1 MTNARGGNAVVAFA
15 RRADGH
21 LRRVGSFPT
30 GGTGSG
36 SFEDTAHGLVLGTS
50 QEEASPNN
58 LIEDAELLFATNARS
73 DSIAVFR
80 VEKDELVEV
89 DVQPSGGEK
98 PVSVTVNRGVLY
110 VLNSGEAT
118 DDLFDSEM
126 HVIPNCTT
134 GTPSITGFTVGT
146 NGELDPI
153 AGSTRRLS
161 ELGGSGCAQVSFNP
175 AGNVLVVTERLAK
188 DEGPPGFMGDEGVIS
203 TYTRNADG
211 TLSTGPVVTEATGSG
226 PFGFTFNKAGDLF
239 TTEQFDG
246 IMGPGLG
253 AAARYGVGGGGSLA
267 PQSPSVGNGGTDTCW
282 FVITDDGRYGYAS
295 SFFGDGRISIYRVDG
310 GRLVLLEADA
320 SSDVAAGAS
329 DLALS
334 RDSRYLY
341 SLNSI
346 EATITVFRVGSDGRL
361 RLIEVQRATRKSPMF
376 AGVGLA
382 AS

>member
-50 QEEASPNN
+50 QGEASPNN

-80 VEKDELVEV
+80 VEKDEIVEV

-226 PFGFTFNKAGDLF
+226 RSASPSTRPATSSRRSSSTASWVPDSGLQHG
-239 TTEQFDG
+239 TESV
-246 IMGPGLG
+246 
-253 AAARYGVGGGGSLA
+253 AAARS
-267 PQSPSVGNGGTDTCW
+267 
-282 FVITDDGRYGYAS
+282 
-295 SFFGDGRISIYRVDG
+295 
-310 GRLVLLEADA
+310 
-320 SSDVAAGAS
+320 
-329 DLALS
+329 
-334 RDSRYLY
+334 
-341 SLNSI
+341 
-346 EATITVFRVGSDGRL
+346 RL
-361 RLIEVQRATRKSPMF
+361 RAPRSAT
-376 AGVGLA
+376 AGPTPAG
-382 AS
+382 S